1 MICTTIQNKNLEQ
14 ILDAL
19 EGSEMAEIRLDRC
32 DLSLREIEECFTSDV
47 PLVAT
52 CRIADLIASE
62 PSLQDAGLTPQSK
75 EIKAA
80 QIAEKRLCK
89 AIEAGARYV
98 DVEIEAPKQMSK
110 RVRNVAHES
119 GTVFIRSFH
128 DFEGTDSLEALKA
141 VVEKCCYHG
150 ADMVKV
156 VTTACCQEDVD
167 KVLSLYDWCRA
178 TTVSENEKIASLAEG
193 GLIAFCM
200 GDAGRQSRL
209 DCLKAGAPYTYAAVS
224 EEEAAAPGQWTASE
238 MAAALYDGFRFVGTC
253 NSFGGKLHQVPT
265 NIEVPAAVS
274 GEKCIRCIQE
284 SDNIVPNPEVPCSK
298 SFAQRAIIAAAL
310 ASGTSHLRGY
320 TPCGDNE
327 AAIRVAENLGAKVER
342 NGGELIITGIAASL
356 GSLDTLPAG
365 ANSGVTP
372 LQEGS
377 GHLTGTDM
385 CWEKSSLSE
394 DMVPGVQTLHVGESG
409 LLTRMMIPVMAQLC
423 PDTVLFTGEKTLL
436 GRPLTGACEI
446 MEALGANV
454 TSVDHPV
461 AVTPSSVTHCHSAAG
476 APSPV
481 AQSQSRILASSVTN
495 SSETIASD
503 PLPVTLGEAVSQCPS
518 VVTSSEAEGRDERS
532 SAPIRVPL
540 TVKGPLTATRAEIS
554 GKHGSQIIS
563 GLLMALPFSQKNT
576 SLIVREPKSIP
587 YMFITVEVL
596 KKFGIKIGN
605 DMLGGRDFI
614 ESGGDWSLCTEI
626 VFKVKGGQRFKAAD
640 IDLEGDWSA
649 AANFLVAGAIFG
661 KVEVEGL
668 DTTSLQADLSIMDIL
683 MDAGASLSLLD
694 GDKGSITVQRAPLKA
709 FAVDASNCPD
719 LFPIIS
725 VLAAFCQ
732 GTSRIAGVGRLAN
745 KESDRAKAIVE
756 MLTQMGV
763 KSYVE
768 GDELLVEG
776 HSLAQR
782 LLAHKGVKA
791 YVGGDGLTEEGHG
804 FAHKVSG
811 VASHTVEAS
820 LDETSGIYAAS
831 ASLPGLLKGGEYT
844 SHHDHRM
851 VMALKVASLGADS
864 PIVIDDETC
873 VEKSFPDFLEMF
885 RRLD

>member
-14 ILDAL
+14 ILESL
-19 EGSEMAEIRLDRC
+19 EGCEMAEIRMDRC
-32 DLSLREIEECFTSDV
+32 ALSLREIEECFTSDV

-62 PSLQDAGLTPQSK
+62 PSLQDEGLTPQSR

-110 RVRNVAHES
+110 RVRNVAHEN

-150 ADMVKV
+150 ADIVKV
-156 VTTACCQEDVD
+156 VTMAHSQADVD
-167 KVLSLYDWCRA
+167 RVLSLYDWCHGVSA
-178 TTVSENEKIASLAEG
+178 SENEKIASLAEG

-209 DCLKAGAPYTYAAVS
+209 DCLRMGAPYTYAALS
-224 EEEAAAPGQWTASE
+224 EDEAAAPGQWGAAE
-238 MAAALYDGFRFVGTC
+238 MASALYDGFHFIESSGT
-253 NSFGGKLHQVPT
+253 
-265 NIEVPAAVS
+265 
-274 GEKCIRCIQE
+274 
-284 SDNIVPNPEVPCSK
+284 PEVPCSK

-310 ASGTSHLRGY
+310 ASGVSHLRGY

-342 NGGELIITGIAASL
+342 NGGELTITGIAAGL
-356 GSLDTLPAG
+356 EA
-365 ANSGVTP
+365 
-372 LQEGS
+372 LQ
-377 GHLTGTDM
+377 
-385 CWEKSSLSE
+385 
-394 DMVPGVQTLHVGESG
+394 GVQTLHVGESG

-423 PDTVLFTGEKTLL
+423 PSQVEFTGEKTLL
-436 GRPLTGACEI
+436 ERPLTGAREV
-446 MEALGANV
+446 MEALGA
-454 TSVDHPV
+454 TI
-461 AVTPSSVTHCHSAAG
+461 A
-476 APSPV
+476 
-481 AQSQSRILASSVTN
+481 
-495 SSETIASD
+495 SSETNGNDEGASE
-503 PLPVTLGEAVSQCPS
+503 PV
-518 VVTSSEAEGRDERS
+518 
-532 SAPIRVPL
+532 RVPL

-626 VFKVKGGQRFKAAD
+626 VFKVKGGQRFVAAD
-640 IDLEGDWSA
+640 IDLERDWSA

-661 KVEVEGL
+661 KVEMDGL

-683 MDAGASLSLLD
+683 MDAGASLSQLD
-694 GDKGSITVQRAPLKA
+694 GDKGTITVQRAPLKA

-763 KSYVE
+763 KASVE
-768 GDELLVEG
+768 GDELVVEG

-782 LLAHKGVKA
+782 LLA
-791 YVGGDGLTEEGHG
+791 E
-804 FAHKVSG
+804 
-811 VASHTVEAS
+811 
-820 LDETSGIYAAS
+820 
-831 ASLPGLLKGGEYT
+831 GLLKGGEYT

-864 PIVIDDETC
+864 PICIDDETC

-885 RRLD
+885 SRLV

>member
-14 ILDAL
+14 ILEPL
-19 EGSEMAEIRLDRC
+19 EGCEMAEIRLDRC

-62 PSLQDAGLTPQSK
+62 PSLQDEGLTPQSK

-110 RVRNVAHES
+110 RVRSVAHEN

-150 ADMVKV
+150 ADIVKV
-156 VTTACCQEDVD
+156 VTTAHCQEDAD
-167 KVLSLYDWCRA
+167 RVLSLYDWCHGVSA
-178 TTVSENEKIASLAEG
+178 SENEKIASLDEG

-209 DCLKAGAPYTYAAVS
+209 DCLRMGAPYTYAALS
-224 EEEAAAPGQWTASE
+224 EDEAAAPGQWDAAE
-238 MAAALYDGFRFVGTC
+238 MASALYDGFHFIESSGT
-253 NSFGGKLHQVPT
+253 
-265 NIEVPAAVS
+265 
-274 GEKCIRCIQE
+274 
-284 SDNIVPNPEVPCSK
+284 PEVPCSK

-310 ASGTSHLRGY
+310 ASGVSHLRGY

-327 AAIRVAENLGAKVER
+327 AAIKVAENLGAKVER
-342 NGGELIITGIAASL
+342 NGGELTITGIAAGL
-356 GSLDTLPAG
+356 EA
-365 ANSGVTP
+365 
-372 LQEGS
+372 LQ
-377 GHLTGTDM
+377 
-385 CWEKSSLSE
+385 
-394 DMVPGVQTLHVGESG
+394 GVQTLHVGESG

-423 PDTVLFTGEKTLL
+423 PSQVEFTGEKTLL
-436 GRPLTGACEI
+436 ERPLTGAREV
-446 MEALGANV
+446 MEALGA
-454 TSVDHPV
+454 
-461 AVTPSSVTHCHSAAG
+461 
-476 APSPV
+476 
-481 AQSQSRILASSVTN
+481 
-495 SSETIASD
+495 TIASSGTNGNDEGASD
-503 PLPVTLGEAVSQCPS
+503 PV
-518 VVTSSEAEGRDERS
+518 
-532 SAPIRVPL
+532 RVPL

-626 VFKVKGGQRFKAAD
+626 VFKVKGGQRFEAAD
-640 IDLEGDWSA
+640 IDLERDWSA

-661 KVEVEGL
+661 KVEMDGL

-683 MDAGASLSLLD
+683 MDAGASLSQLD
-694 GDKGSITVQRAPLKA
+694 GDKGTITVQRAPLKA

-763 KSYVE
+763 KASVE
-768 GDELLVEG
+768 GDELVVEG

-782 LLAHKGVKA
+782 LLAQ
-791 YVGGDGLTEEGHG
+791 
-804 FAHKVSG
+804 
-811 VASHTVEAS
+811 
-820 LDETSGIYAAS
+820 
-831 ASLPGLLKGGEYT
+831 GLLKGGEYT

-851 VMALKVASLGADS
+851 VMALKVASLGADG
-864 PIVIDDETC
+864 PISIDDEVC

-885 RRLD
+885 SRLV